1 MLLYVQ
7 TWLPLLMVTL
17 TAAIFFGVASLMM
30 AHPRTWRRQ
39 VHTPAVVRGGQRNK
53 MRLHSLSRRWMEP
66 EPVRQFV
73 SKAARC

>member
-30 AHPRTWRRQ
+30 AHPG
-39 VHTPAVVRGGQRNK
+39 P
-53 MRLHSLSRRWMEP
+53 
-66 EPVRQFV
+66 
-73 SKAARC
+73 

>member
-39 VHTPAVVRGGQRNK
+39 AHAPAVAAGNGTKCARIRYRGDEWNRSQSGSSYQR
-53 MRLHSLSRRWMEP
+53 P
-66 EPVRQFV
+66 PGV
-73 SKAARC
+73 